1 MKFSK
6 EILAVAKE
14 LMAAEVVTKHETIR
28 LGGGIYAVINA
39 DRSLE
44 FWSGSR
50 PLAMIDA
57 AQARKLA
64 DAIRK

>member
-1 MKFSK
+1 MKVAK
-6 EILAVAKE
+6 EILAIAKDV
-14 LMAAEVVTKHETIR
+14 LAAEIVTRHETIR

-44 FWSGSR
+44 FWLGSR

-57 AQARKLA
+57 EQARKLA

>member
-1 MKFSK
+1 MKVAK

-14 LMAAEVVTKHETIR
+14 LLAAEVVTKHETIR

-57 AQARKLA
+57 QQARKLA
-64 DAIRK
+64 DAIQK